1 MAKKINPNLRNIV
14 VSDDQFDDELRLIT
28 PGRYSMESAIAILEF
43 LEAEMGADIKDT
55 GWKNGFGLEVAVGL
69 PIRFESLSAA
79 LLTDGS
85 DIVIQRI
92 SGTKG
97 EFDRLCSAIRSLI
110 EA

>member
-1 MAKKINPNLRNIV
+1 MAQKPNPNLRNIV
-14 VSDDQFDDELRLIT
+14 VRDYQFDDELRLST

-43 LEAEMGADIKDT
+43 LEAEMGADVKNA
-55 GWKNGFGLEVAVGL
+55 GSKNGFGLEVGVGL
-69 PIRFESLSAA
+69 PIRLEKLSAA
-79 LLTDGS
+79 LLTDGG

-97 EFDRLCSAIRSLI
+97 EFARLCGAIRSFI

>member
-1 MAKKINPNLRNIV
+1 
-14 VSDDQFDDELRLIT
+14 
-28 PGRYSMESAIAILEF
+28 MESAIAILEF
-43 LEAEMGADIKDT
+43 LEAEMGADVKNA
-55 GWKNGFGLEVAVGL
+55 GSKNGFGLEVGVGL
-69 PIRFESLSAA
+69 PIRLEKLSAA

-97 EFDRLCSAIRSLI
+97 EFDRLCGAIRSLI